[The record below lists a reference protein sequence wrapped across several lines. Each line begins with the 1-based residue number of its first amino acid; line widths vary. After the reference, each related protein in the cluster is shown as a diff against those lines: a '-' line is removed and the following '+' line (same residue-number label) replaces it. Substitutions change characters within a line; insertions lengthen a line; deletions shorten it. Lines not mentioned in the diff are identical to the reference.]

1 MLQGLLPRTQAQRP
15 VANLQRPLDCCCHK
29 SWQQLVAGSLPLF
42 PFPYCL
48 LPQLLTA
55 LSHKQFDWPFLEI
68 YFQLATNL
76 LIAASHKYLR
86 ALYDV

>member
-29 SWQQLVAGSLPLF
+29 SWQELLADSPPPSPAPFFLLPL
-42 PFPYCL
+42 
-48 LPQLLTA
+48 LLTA
-55 LSHKQFDWPFLEI
+55 LGHKEFDWPFLEI